1 MEANCIVQ
9 HEVERMEPKREDII
23 LAYLTLLL
31 VLLIGLFLVWVVAMF
46 LELDIK
52 KGMESSPF
60 LHSIRYCSRHPAG
73 CRHH

>member
-9 HEVERMEPKREDII
+9 HEVERMESKREDII

-46 LELDIK
+46 LE
-52 KGMESSPF
+52 
-60 LHSIRYCSRHPAG
+60 
-73 CRHH
+73 

>member
-1 MEANCIVQ
+1 MEANCTVQ

-46 LELDIK
+46 LE
-52 KGMESSPF
+52 
-60 LHSIRYCSRHPAG
+60 
-73 CRHH
+73 

>member
-9 HEVERMEPKREDII
+9 HVVERMEPKREDII

-46 LELDIK
+46 LE
-52 KGMESSPF
+52 
-60 LHSIRYCSRHPAG
+60 
-73 CRHH
+73 

>member
-9 HEVERMEPKREDII
+9 HEVERMELKREDII

-46 LELDIK
+46 LE
-52 KGMESSPF
+52 
-60 LHSIRYCSRHPAG
+60 
-73 CRHH
+73 

>member
-23 LAYLTLLL
+23 LAYLTLLF

-46 LELDIK
+46 LE
-52 KGMESSPF
+52 
-60 LHSIRYCSRHPAG
+60 
-73 CRHH
+73 

>member
-1 MEANCIVQ
+1 MAEVHGEIR

-46 LELDIK
+46 LE
-52 KGMESSPF
+52 
-60 LHSIRYCSRHPAG
+60 
-73 CRHH
+73 